1 MTLRI
6 TTLEK
11 ENSNLDHQVHDLQK
25 ECNALT
31 EEIEKHKAEYAD
43 LEVEKNSLDKNMM
56 AVESQSELLKQ

>member
-31 EEIEKHKAEYAD
+31 EEIEKHKAEYAN
-43 LEVEKNSLDKNMM
+43 LAKSHTIAIQYKNG
-56 AVESQSELLKQ
+56 EIEEL

>member
-31 EEIEKHKAEYAD
+31 EEIEKHKAEYSD
-43 LEVEKNSLDKNMM
+43 LVN
-56 AVESQSELLKQ
+56 A